1 MIAVVGVL
9 GALGLAIGSFLNVV
23 IYRVPNGLSVVRPAS
38 ACPGCDTPIQGRD
51 NVPLLS
57 WLLLGGRCRSCR
69 MRISARY
76 PAIEAVTG
84 LAFVGVALV
93 FAPAIVTA
101 DSPAKAV
108 AAALVLG
115 ALLYFAA
122 ISVAL
127 TMIDV
132 DVHRLPN
139 AIVYP
144 AYPVLA
150 VALVAAAIVG
160 GEPGALLPALIG
172 AAGSL
177 LFYFILAF
185 AYPGGMGLGD
195 VKLAGAVGML
205 LGFFGW
211 PQLAVGVAAA
221 FVLGGIFGVVL
232 IAIRRGG
239 RKTGI
244 PFGPWMLLG
253 AWIGIFAGEPLA
265 QAYLT
270 LVGIR

>member
-23 IYRVPNGLSVVRPAS
+23 IYRVPNGLSVVAPAS
-38 ACPGCDTPIQGRD
+38 ACPGCETPIKGRD

-76 PAIEAVTG
+76 PAIELVTG
-84 LAFVGVALV
+84 LAFIGVALV
-93 FAPAIVTA
+93 FTPAVVTA
-101 DSPAKAV
+101 ATIGQALASAAV
-108 AAALVLG
+108 LA

-144 AYPVLA
+144 AYPVMA
-150 VALVAAAIVG
+150 VLVTAAALAG
-160 GEPGALLPALIG
+160 GDAGRLVPALIG

-195 VKLAGAVGML
+195 VKLAGVIGML
-205 LGFFGW
+205 LGFLGW
-211 PQLAVGVAAA
+211 PQLAVGIASA
-221 FVLGGIFGVVL
+221 FALGGVFGIVL
-232 IAIRRGG
+232 IALRRGG